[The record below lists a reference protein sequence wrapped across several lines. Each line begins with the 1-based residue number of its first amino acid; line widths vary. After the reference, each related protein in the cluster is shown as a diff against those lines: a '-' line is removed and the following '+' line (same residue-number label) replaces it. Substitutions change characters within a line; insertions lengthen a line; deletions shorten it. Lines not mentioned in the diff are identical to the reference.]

1 MPGFMALL
9 LVSGAAY
16 SAGNLRRPE
25 AMGSKGCALG
35 GDFKGAE
42 PLDRLLRRS
51 VVVTGLGP
59 GRAEREHAVG
69 VCLLLFAH

>member
-35 GDFKGAE
+35 GDFKGQS
-42 PLDRLLRRS
+42 PLI
-51 VVVTGLGP
+51 VYCV
-59 GRAEREHAVG
+59 AAWW
-69 VCLLLFAH
+69 